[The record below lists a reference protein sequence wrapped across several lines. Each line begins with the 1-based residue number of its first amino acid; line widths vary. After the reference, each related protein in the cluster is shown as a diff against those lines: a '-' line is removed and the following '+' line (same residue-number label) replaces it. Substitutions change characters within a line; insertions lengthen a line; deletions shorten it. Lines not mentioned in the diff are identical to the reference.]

1 MKQKMLRKDA
11 QLAEMKLSLCEPL
24 ARGDWLL
31 HNLFIYRKSVLIFR
45 GVLRCHLVN
54 EIFYALFFYI
64 NIKA

>member
-31 HNLFIYRKSVLIFR
+31 QNLFIYRKSVLIFR

-54 EIFYALFFYI
+54 EIFYDLFFYI